1 MSAWVH
7 ALKTYFQQPCC
18 CLSIDTDLAAAVL
31 SAGGIDA
38 LLAVAGAGA
47 EPVLAAAAMQTLTA
61 LVGSAD
67 AKALLLQHP
76 QLPGVPPQLHAHR
89 QAFTTSFYASL
100 GYFMS
105 PALPCYGF
113 SRAATLYIGARKAL
127 HAQCW
132 TEHNLRLAVIGT

>member
-76 QLPGVPPQLHAHR
+76 SFLESLLSSMHTGKLSPP
-89 QAFTTSFYASL
+89 ASTPL
-100 GYFMS
+100 
-105 PALPCYGF
+105 
-113 SRAATLYIGARKAL
+113 
-127 HAQCW
+127 
-132 TEHNLRLAVIGT
+132 